1 MAKVVRF
8 KNIGGPEVLQIEEL
22 TLGAPRPGDVRIKV
36 GAIGLNRVETMFR
49 KGEMGIPSL
58 PSKIGYEAA
67 GIVDAV
73 GKDVTTVPIG
83 ARVATLPG
91 LSMEEYGTYGDTIFY
106 PANMLLPVPNNLS
119 MNEAAAAWM
128 QYLTAYALIGVGHL
142 QKNDAVVITAAS
154 SSVGLAAI
162 QIANAVGAIPI
173 AITRDRAKA
182 DTLRKHG
189 AKHVVATQNQNV
201 VDTVD
206 TVMSITNGQGARIVF
221 DAVAGDGF
229 AQLTEMAAQRGILL
243 LYGALAGDVAPLPVH
258 QTMLKN
264 LTVRGFSL
272 NDFMADESSKQAAI
286 RYVCRGLETKELRP
300 IIDRVFSLEE
310 IAAAHRYLE
319 SNRQVGKVVVQAS
332 TAANA

>member
-8 KNIGGPEVLQIEEL
+8 RNVGGPEVLQIEEL
-22 TLGAPRPGDVRIKV
+22 ALGAPKPGDVRIKV

-58 PSKIGYEAA
+58 PSRIGYEAA

-73 GKDVTTVPIG
+73 GKDVTTVQIG

-106 PANMLLPVPNNLS
+106 PANMLLPVPDNLS

-128 QYLTAYALIGVGHL
+128 QYLTAYALIGMGHI

-162 QIANAVGAIPI
+162 QIVNAAGATGI
-173 AITRDRAKA
+173 AITRGKDKIKA
-182 DTLRKHG
+182 LRDHG
-189 AKHVVATQNQNV
+189 AQHVVMTQGQNV

-206 TVMSITNGQGARIVF
+206 AVMSITEGRGARIVF

-229 AQLTEMAAQRGILL
+229 AQLTEMAAQRGTIII
-243 LYGALAGDVAPLPVH
+243 YGALSGDIAPLPVH
-258 QTMLKN
+258 QTMLKS
-264 LTVRGFSL
+264 LTVRGFAM
-272 NDFMADESSKQAAI
+272 NDFMSDDATRQAAI
-286 RYVCRGLETKELRP
+286 PYICKGLETKQLRP
-300 IIDRVFSLEE
+300 IIDRVFNLEA
-310 IAAAHRYLE
+310 IAVAHRYLE
-319 SNRQVGKVVVQAS
+319 SNQQVGKVVVQVS
-332 TAANA
+332 AANNA